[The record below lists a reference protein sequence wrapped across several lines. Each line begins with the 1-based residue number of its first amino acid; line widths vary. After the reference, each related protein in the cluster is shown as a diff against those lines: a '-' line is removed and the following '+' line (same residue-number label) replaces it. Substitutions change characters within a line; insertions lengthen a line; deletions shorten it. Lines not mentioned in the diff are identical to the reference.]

1 MKGTR
6 NQSAGTHP
14 SPGELMQAFDGEL
27 GSAELARVNAHVAD
41 CDACRTDWARLKR
54 GSDIV
59 AKLHQTTGPIS
70 QAALRLPP
78 EETRASW
85 ILVLGKPWAISAA
98 AALVCAA
105 LVYGAAWLR
114 LWPAPHNGQE
124 LIRQTPAAP
133 LAAMKTA
140 VSPTHAPSHAH
151 SRGLRGELQA
161 ARVNQ
166 PSHGRAAAAPQ
177 TAGPASQTAQ
187 SRTPQSQTAP
197 SQTAQDV
204 FWTLPYSNPALASQG
219 GELIRVA
226 LPREAF
232 VMAGVP
238 VASIP
243 ASGPSDR
250 ISADVWLGAD
260 GLPFAIRPASYRTTS
275 LNR

>member
-6 NQSAGTHP
+6 NQSARTHP

-27 GSAELARVNAHVAD
+27 GSGELARVNAHVAD
-41 CDACRTDWARLKR
+41 CAACRADWARVKR
-54 GSDIV
+54 GSEIV
-59 AKLHQTTGPIS
+59 AELHQTTGPIS

-78 EETRASW
+78 EEARPSW
-85 ILVLGKPWAISAA
+85 ILPRSKPWAISAV

-114 LWPAPHNGQE
+114 LWPAPHNGQA
-124 LIRQTPAAP
+124 LVRQTAAAP
-133 LAAMKTA
+133 LAAMTTA
-140 VSPTHAPSHAH
+140 VPPVHAPNHAG
-151 SRGLRGELQA
+151 SLALQGKLQA
-161 ARVNQ
+161 ARANR
-166 PSHGRAAAAPQ
+166 PSHGRAASAPQ
-177 TAGPASQTAQ
+177 TAGPASQTPRSQ
-187 SRTPQSQTAP
+187 SAP

-238 VASIP
+238 LASIP
-243 ASGPSDR
+243 ASGPSDQ

>member
-27 GSAELARVNAHVAD
+27 GSAELAWVNAHVAD
-41 CDACRTDWARLKR
+41 CYACRTDWARLKR

-59 AKLHQTTGPIS
+59 AKLHQTTGPIC

-85 ILVLGKPWAISAA
+85 ILLLGKPWAISAA

-151 SRGLRGELQA
+151 SRGLHGELQA

-177 TAGPASQTAQ
+177 TARPASQTAQ
-187 SRTPQSQTAP
+187 

-243 ASGPSDR
+243 VSGPSDR

>member
-1 MKGTR
+1 MKGSG
-6 NQSAGTHP
+6 NQPARTHP

-27 GSAELARVNAHVAD
+27 VSGELSRVNAHVAD

-54 GSDIV
+54 GSEIV
-59 AKLHQTTGPIS
+59 AELHQTTRPIS

-78 EETRASW
+78 EETRPSW
-85 ILVLGKPWAISAA
+85 ILPLSKPWAISAA

-114 LWPAPHNGQE
+114 LWPAPPNGRE
-124 LIRQTPAAP
+124 LVRQTPAA
-133 LAAMKTA
+133 TTTV
-140 VSPTHAPSHAH
+140 VSSVHAPNDTH
-151 SRGLRGELQA
+151 SRGLHGQLQA
-161 ARVNQ
+161 ARINR
-166 PSHGRAAAAPQ
+166 PWHGRTATAPQ
-177 TAGPASQTAQ
+177 TAGPASQT
-187 SRTPQSQTAP
+187 TPSQTTPSQTAP

-243 ASGPSDR
+243 ASGPSDQ

-275 LNR
+275 LHR

>member
-1 MKGTR
+1 
-6 NQSAGTHP
+6 
-14 SPGELMQAFDGEL
+14 MQAFDGEL
-27 GSAELARVNAHVAD
+27 GSGELARVNAHVAD
-41 CDACRTDWARLKR
+41 CPACRTDLARLKR
-54 GSDIV
+54 GSEIV
-59 AKLHQTTGPIS
+59 AELHQSTRPIS
-70 QAALRLPP
+70 QGALRLPP
-78 EETRASW
+78 EETRPSW
-85 ILVLGKPWAISAA
+85 ILPLSKPWAISAV

-124 LIRQTPAAP
+124 LVRQTPAAP
-133 LAAMKTA
+133 LAAMTTA
-140 VSPTHAPSHAH
+140 VSPVHAPDDARSL
-151 SRGLRGELQA
+151 GLQGKLQA
-161 ARVNQ
+161 ATVNR

-177 TAGPASQTAQ
+177 TAGPASQTPQ
-187 SRTPQSQTAP
+187 PQTPQSQTAP

-238 VASIP
+238 LASIP
-243 ASGPSDR
+243 ASGPSDQ

-275 LNR
+275 FHR